1 MPSSRA
7 LLVLLLAVNAL
18 LALAIPGR
26 APAATKRNVVVVE
39 TDDQT
44 ATDLVSMPHV
54 RALIAD
60 HGVTF
65 TNSFVSLS
73 QCCPSRATF
82 LTGQYAH
89 NHGVLTTQPPFG
101 GFPAFHDRQS
111 LAVWL
116 QRAGYRTALVGKYFN
131 KYGKTNASYVPPG
144 WTDWHGLEGSS
155 VYHYQGFQINDNGHV
170 RSYPGQYQSDVLEGL
185 DQRFVRTSAHRR
197 KPFFLWATFVAPHIG
212 TPHDLLAPA
221 RQHMAVP
228 LSIFDN
234 PFLGIDM
241 PRSPAFNEADVS
253 DKPRAIRRHPL
264 ITPSQQAVLQTVW
277 AHRQEALMSVDED
290 VVRLFRT
297 LRATHTLR
305 NTLVIFTSDNG
316 YMIGDHRVQDG
327 KVLPYEASI
336 RVPLVMRGPGIPHDV
351 TRDEPVW
358 NGDLAPTIVA
368 ATGARPAWAMDGES
382 LLPFARSSSLFSDR
396 AILLEGPPHSRTLSD
411 LEFTGLRTKHHVY
424 VRYHDGEAELYDLD
438 RDPYELRNLAG
449 RPADLT
455 LERHL
460 AHRLD
465 RLRHCSGPEC
475 RTA

>member
-1 MPSSRA
+1 MRSCRPL
-7 LLVLLLAVNAL
+7 LLVLLLVLLLPARA
-18 LALAIPGR
+18 LALPR
-26 APAATKRNVVVVE
+26 RNVLVVE

-44 ATDLVSMPHV
+44 MSDLASMPHV
-54 RALIAD
+54 RALIGD
-60 HGVTF
+60 RGVTF

-116 QRAGYRTALVGKYFN
+116 QKAGYRTGLVGKYFN
-131 KYGKTNASYVPPG
+131 EYGKPDPTYIPPG
-144 WTDWHGLEGSS
+144 WSDWHGLEGGS
-155 VYHYQGFQINDNGHV
+155 VYHYEGFQINDNGRV
-170 RSYPGQYQSDVLEGL
+170 RSYPGSYQTAVLEGL
-185 DQRFVRTSAHRR
+185 DQRFIRTSTREH
-197 KPFFLWATFVAPHIG
+197 KPFFLWATFVAPHVG
-212 TPHDLLAPA
+212 TPKGDLFSPPRL
-221 RQHMAVP
+221 HESVP
-228 LSIFDN
+228 LSIFAN

-241 PRSPAFNEADVS
+241 PRTPAFNEADVS
-253 DKPRAIRRHPL
+253 DKPRDIQRRPL
-264 ITPSQQAVLQTVW
+264 IGPTRVAQLQDVW
-277 AHRQEALMSVDED
+277 ARRQEALQSVDED

-316 YMIGDHRVQDG
+316 YLVGEHRVLDG
-327 KVLPYEASI
+327 KVLPYEPSI
-336 RVPLVMRGPGIPHDV
+336 RVPLLMRGPGIPQDV
-351 TRDEPVW
+351 SRRQLVF

-368 ATGARPAWAMDGES
+368 ATGARPAWPMDGES
-382 LLPFARSSSLFSDR
+382 LLAIARGRARRSDR
-396 AILLEGPPHSRTLSD
+396 AILLEGPPHGDQHGSLQ
-411 LEFTGLRTKHHVY
+411 FTGVRTKEHVY
-424 VRYHDGEAELYDLD
+424 VRYHDGEAELYDLH
-438 RDPYELRNLAG
+438 RDPYELHNLVG
-449 RPADLT
+449 RPADRV

-465 RLRHCSGPEC
+465 RLRWCSGPAC